1 MDFNFSEEHRMIQDL
16 ARQIAK
22 EVVAPRASEIDR
34 TRQYPEDIFQAFKEA
49 GLLGVWFP
57 PEVGG
62 SGAGTTGLCIAVE
75 EMAKFCNSSALML
88 LLTKLSTA
96 AIVHH
101 GTEEQK
107 QKYCRGVAEGTLR
120 GAFGLTEPNAGSDA
134 AAIQTTARRVGDEY
148 ILNGSKT
155 FISGATVA
163 DFFLVAAKTNP
174 SAGSRGVSAFIV
186 DRDAP
191 GFSVSKP
198 LEKMGVHA
206 VPVAELYFQDCRVP
220 AKNLVG
226 PENGGFKVIMEN
238 LNSVRPVVA
247 ARGVGLAEGAVDYAT
262 KYARERRTFGKPIIE
277 HQAIQFMLAELAM
290 QIEAARLLTY
300 RAAWLV
306 DQGKVGKEAAP
317 YLSMAKAFASEVAV
331 KASSDAVQILGA
343 NGYMAEFPME
353 RFYRDAKQLMIVEG
367 TSQIQRL
374 IIGRAIADGSL
385 AYL

>member
-1 MDFNFSEEHRMIQDL
+1 
-16 ARQIAK
+16 
-22 EVVAPRASEIDR
+22 
-34 TRQYPEDIFQAFKEA
+34 
-49 GLLGVWFP
+49 
-57 PEVGG
+57 
-62 SGAGTTGLCIAVE
+62 
-75 EMAKFCNSSALML
+75 MAKFCNSSALVL

>member
-1 MDFNFSEEHRMIQDL
+1 MIQDL

-62 SGAGTTGLCIAVE
+62 SGAGTIGLCIAVE